1 MLQLS
6 IAYVFLEHDLQCDH
20 VVCLFL
26 LCQVHIAKAP
36 LAQGTAQ
43 VEVGNFPLF
52 LRLFILRHFIFLAQF

>member
-26 LCQVHIAKAP
+26 LCQVHIAKAR
-36 LAQGTAQ
+36 
-43 VEVGNFPLF
+43 LF
-52 LRLFILRHFIFLAQF
+52 LRIFILRRFILLTQI